1 MGVKILK
8 WMINIFK
15 GVLDIST
22 YFVSLSIGNVIYFK
36 AIKGTKSH
44 EYSRFRMSL

>member
-15 GVLDIST
+15 RCLDIST
-22 YFVSLSIGNVIYFK
+22 YFVSLSIWNVIYFK
-36 AIKGTKSH
+36 QLKALSH
-44 EYSRFRMSL
+44 T

>member
-15 GVLDIST
+15 RCFGYFYIFCIVIHGERDI
-22 YFVSLSIGNVIYFK
+22 FK

-44 EYSRFRMSL
+44 MDIGGFV